1 MILGRRAILDARP
14 PSCGGVGWPTGLEPV
29 TSGAT
34 TRRSRHD
41 LCVKPAGSW
50 PRLLQTAAISR
61 SNARSQS
68 QHAGAA
74 EHRGVADVERC
85 TASGQRHDVV
95 DGRVG
100 GAVGVALV
108 AGAPVAVL
116 AKPRSQHVGAESL
129 PRPRAVD
136 RAVPARAGAPRVR
149 GAAAPSAAGDDTTDR
164 AQLHPR
170 IVGRVA
176 GAVYSL
182 RVLRLQ
188 ARSFPATRA
197 PSGGRRAPVH
207 SVRADPRIAPSEQA
221 PSELTRSSFQ
231 SLANA
236 LMARLDAARM
246 GDRNR

>member
-1 MILGRRAILDARP
+1 MVRIRSPGCLPWRTTKTRAESKSGCASIASSRPRQAVGHLAHVVGPVARTHHLQPTSFCSNLCSNLGAAPCRWVPLHAAR
-14 PSCGGVGWPTGLEPV
+14 SCGGVGWPTGLEPV

-34 TRRSRHD
+34 TRRSRHHS
-41 LCVKPAGSW
+41 CVKPAGSW

-129 PRPRAVD
+129 PGPRAG
-136 RAVPARAGAPRVR
+136 RGRCTGSCWTAGR
-149 GAAAPSAAGDDTTDR
+149 GR
-164 AQLHPR
+164 C
-170 IVGRVA
+170 
-176 GAVYSL
+176 
-182 RVLRLQ
+182 
-188 ARSFPATRA
+188 
-197 PSGGRRAPVH
+197 SG
-207 SVRADPRIAPSEQA
+207 
-221 PSELTRSSFQ
+221 
-231 SLANA
+231 
-236 LMARLDAARM
+236 
-246 GDRNR
+246 